1 MQRTGTAALAGLMI
15 GLISASAS
23 ATDDPEKCAA
33 VNSPITASFFVDGC
47 TSPFGL
53 CTAGVIP
60 SGLLTGTT
68 LFTVLTLQPGET
80 PDILLYTGELVIS
93 TFYGDVVI
101 QDQGALSQVDGT
113 FFEFDEV
120 VSGTGKFTNANGTLF
135 SQGVNTGTG
144 FDSTISG
151 QICGTPDN
159 GPILD

>member
-1 MQRTGTAALAGLMI
+1 MQRTMSAAIAGLMI
-15 GLISASAS
+15 GLGSLSARAS
-23 ATDDPEKCAA
+23 DDSQTCAA
-33 VNSPITASFFVDGC
+33 VNAPITASFFVDGC
-47 TSPFGL
+47 TSPFGV

-80 PDILLYTGELVIS
+80 QEMLLYTGEFVIS

-101 QDQGALSQVDGT
+101 HDQGALSSPDGT
-113 FFEFDEV
+113 FFEFDEI
-120 VSGTGKFTNANGTLF
+120 VSGTGKFSNASGTLF
-135 SQGVNTGTG
+135 SQGVSTGTG

-151 QICGTPDN
+151 QICGTPDD